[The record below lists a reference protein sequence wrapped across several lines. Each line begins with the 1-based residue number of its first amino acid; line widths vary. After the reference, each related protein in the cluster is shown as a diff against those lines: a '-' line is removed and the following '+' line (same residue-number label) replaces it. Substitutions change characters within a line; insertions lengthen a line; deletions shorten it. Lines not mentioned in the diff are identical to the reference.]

1 MTMPRREEGGG
12 GEEMALLEQFCLPYR
27 VSDAG
32 IRYLI
37 EGLSGY
43 LLKELNVTNCAK
55 ISDVT
60 LLRISQQ

>member
-1 MTMPRREEGGG
+1 MSSLHNNEEWGFIRETI
-12 GEEMALLEQFCLPYR
+12 FPSR

-37 EGLSGY
+37 EGFSGH
-43 LLKELNVTNCAK
+43 LLRELNVTNCSK

>member
-1 MTMPRREEGGG
+1 MWAVSMTMQII
-12 GEEMALLEQFCLPYR
+12 LSCR

-32 IRYLI
+32 IRYLV
-37 EGLSGY
+37 EGFSGH
-43 LLKELNVTNCAK
+43 LLRELDVTNCAK